1 MHSFL
6 YATARRPAG
15 LPAPTGPR
23 LSTLKAAGWK
33 SVVYRRDASCRDGG
47 AGQDYY

>member
-1 MHSFL
+1 ML
-6 YATARRPAG
+6 ADPT
-15 LPAPTGPR
+15 LPP